1 LQILNLQSNEI
12 YETNKRKIQCH
23 LNTQTKVKSPHLLT
37 KTHQEDSRF
46 TPLQEPLFPFHN
58 IFCEFSWELH

>member
-37 KTHQEDSRF
+37 KTHQDDSRF
-46 TPLQEPLFPFHN
+46 KPLREP
-58 IFCEFSWELH
+58 